1 MDSMMVQIALIM
13 LFMIFLRVNIRK
25 RVGIFFI
32 SSILFWNDFPCEAMY
47 YIGSNVYNWPLEAQ
61 RGLADGRV
69 LIALLDRELTFLL
82 GHELCV
88 RKSLCFSV
96 N

>member
-1 MDSMMVQIALIM
+1 
-13 LFMIFLRVNIRK
+13 
-25 RVGIFFI
+25 
-32 SSILFWNDFPCEAMY
+32 MY

-69 LIALLDRELTFLL
+69 LITLLDRELTFLL

-96 N
+96 NRMISGTDVVTRYMVSSL